1 MVLYRAAQAEMNKK
15 SKIVLWVL
23 GILILLGVIGNVNA
37 PKTTVAGIQTATP
50 TITET
55 ISVIPTNTP
64 IPTPSTRP
72 TAIQK
77 PIYIPATATPT
88 QAITQTQNT
97 TNQPATGLSNN
108 NYYINSQGNEVHSP
122 ANSTDGS
129 IPAGATAKCGDGT
142 YSFSQSHRG
151 TCSHHGG
158 V

>member
-1 MVLYRAAQAEMNKK
+1 MNKK
-15 SKIVLWVL
+15 SKIVLWVI
-23 GILILLGVIGNVNA
+23 GIFILLGVIGNANA

-55 ISVIPTNTP
+55 ISVKPTN
-64 IPTPSTRP
+64 IPSLTPSTGSGP

-88 QAITQTQNT
+88 QVITQTQNT
-97 TNQPATGLSNN
+97 TNQPTTSLSNN
-108 NYYINSQGNEVHSP
+108 NYYTNSQGNEVHSP

-129 IPAGATAKCGDGT
+129 IPVGATAKCGDGT

-158 V
+158 VAEWY